1 MSGTG
6 PREAVFPTRQTLTN
20 TKLRLKSAENGHS
33 LLAKKR
39 DALTMRFRAILKKV
53 DEAKRRMGRVMQLAS
68 FSLAEVTYASGG
80 VNIGYLVQEQVK
92 SASFRV
98 KARSDN
104 VSGVILPAFE
114 SDRTQGN
121 DFNLTGLGRGGQQIL
136 KSREV
141 YAKALETLVE
151 LASLQTAFMILD
163 DVIRATN
170 RRVNAIEHVVIPRL
184 DNTVKYIL
192 SELDEADREE
202 FFRLKKVQG
211 KKKRDADIAETARKA
226 LLASQGLDSNS
237 APKVPDA
244 VEQSLEEEQDGEHE
258 GGGDLL
264 SGKDADVIF

>member
-6 PREAVFPTRQTLTN
+6 PRENIFPTRQALTN
-20 TKLRLKSAENGHS
+20 TKLRLKSAQNGHS

-39 DALTMRFRAILKKV
+39 DALMIRFRAILRKV
-53 DEAKRRMGRVMQLAS
+53 DEAKRKMGRVMQLAS
-68 FSLAEVTYASGG
+68 FSLAEVTYATGANS
-80 VNIGYLVQEQVK
+80 ISYLVQEQAK

-98 KARSDN
+98 KSRSDN

-114 SDRTQGN
+114 SDRSTGS

-136 KSREV
+136 KAREV

-151 LASLQTAFMILD
+151 IASLQTAFMILD
-163 DVIRATN
+163 DVIRITN

-184 DNTVKYIL
+184 DNTIKYII

-211 KKKRDADIAETARKA
+211 KKKRDAEAAEAALKA
-226 LLASQGLDSNS
+226 AKEDSIQLHSAIVDNFDNTTENLLAT
-237 APKVPDA
+237 
-244 VEQSLEEEQDGEHE
+244 
-258 GGGDLL
+258 
-264 SGKDADVIF
+264 KDADVIF

>member
-1 MSGTG
+1 
-6 PREAVFPTRQTLTN
+6 
-20 TKLRLKSAENGHS
+20 
-33 LLAKKR
+33 
-39 DALTMRFRAILKKV
+39 MRFRAILKKV
-53 DEAKRRMGRVMQLAS
+53 DEAKRRMGRVMQIAS
-68 FSLAEVTYASGG
+68 FSLAEVTYTSQGL
-80 VNIGYLVQEQVK
+80 NIGYLISEQVK
-92 SASFRV
+92 TASFRV

-114 SDRTQGN
+114 SDRTQGS

-136 KSREV
+136 KAREI

-211 KKKRDADIAETARKA
+211 KKKRDAEIAENERKA
-226 LLASQGLDSNS
+226 LLAAQGVDPADPDS
-237 APKVPDA
+237 KKKIPDA
-244 VEQSLEEEQDGEHE
+244 VEQSLGEEYENEDEEGQ